1 MSKQTQETLDSLN
14 TLREQADET
23 PDTDAEASE
32 SSSDDRS
39 SSRQGQGRKENESSG
54 DAPSKRL
61 GRSEQD
67 SSSVDGKSEGEDDG
81 SAQSQA
87 RSDDDKPSGLLDE
100 VMGAGPSKRPPKES
114 ITFSLPHA
122 LTERLRNMCYY
133 ERLTMS
139 QVVEKAIR
147 YAVEE
152 VEEQHNDGE
161 PYSDRSG
168 DLPTS
173 RPKR

>member
-23 PDTDAEASE
+23 PDADTEASE

-39 SSRQGQGRKENESSG
+39 SSGQGSGRKGNESSG
-54 DAPSKRL
+54 DASSKRSA
-61 GRSEQD
+61 RSEQD
-67 SSSVDGKSEGEDDG
+67 VSPVEEKSAGEDDG

-87 RSDDDKPSGLLDE
+87 RSDNEKPSGLLDE
-100 VMGAGPSKRPPKES
+100 VMGTGPSKRPPKES

-152 VEEQHNDGE
+152 VEERHNDGE
-161 PYSDRSG
+161 PYSDRGG

>member
-54 DAPSKRL
+54 NAPSKRL
-61 GRSEQD
+61 ERSEQD
-67 SSSVDGKSEGEDDG
+67 PSPVDGKSEGEDDG

-87 RSDDDKPSGLLDE
+87 RSDE

>member
-39 SSRQGQGRKENESSG
+39 SSRQGHGRKENESSG
-54 DAPSKRL
+54 DAPSKRSE
-61 GRSEQD
+61 RSEQE
-67 SSSVDGKSEGEDDG
+67 SSPVDGKSEGEDDG

-87 RSDDDKPSGLLDE
+87 RSNDKPSGLLDE

-139 QVVEKAIR
+139 QVVKKAIR

-152 VEEQHNDGE
+152 VEERHNDGE
-161 PYSDRSG
+161 PYPDRSG